1 MKKIFCLEGL
11 DCANCAAK
19 LESAINDID
28 IVTNASID
36 FINKRLVLEAVESD
50 FDAAHIKTRA
60 AISKIEPNVTMTE
73 KTDKTAAN
81 GEGKAEDITKKK
93 QDDIYLKNQIIRI
106 AGCVVIMLAAALLPE
121 LTLITEVL
129 MYITAYLLIGG
140 DILWRAVRNILK
152 GKIFD
157 ENFLMSLA
165 TVGAFCIG
173 EYPEGVAVM
182 LFYQVGEL
190 FQHYAVARSRKSI
203 AGLMNIRPDYANVLV
218 NGEIISGAPEDVEI
232 GDILVVKAGEKIP
245 LDGVITEGT
254 SSVDTAAL
262 TGESLPR
269 EVSEGDEALSGC
281 INLTGLL
288 HIKVTREY
296 GESTVSKILEL
307 VENASS
313 KKASTENF
321 ITKFAAVYTPVVVGI
336 ALLLA
341 VLPPLFFGGEWHTWV
356 YRALSFLVVSCP
368 CALVISIPLGF
379 FGGIGG
385 ASKCGVLIKGG
396 NFLEALTKTQ
406 TVVFDKTGTL
416 TEGRFEVTEVK
427 PSAEGYPLLELLAHA
442 ELYSNHPI
450 SLSIKA
456 AYGKE
461 PDGKRVKDVTEL
473 AGRGVKA
480 VVDGKTL
487 LAGNLRL
494 MEENGIK
501 AAKNAAAGTAVH
513 LAVDGVYEGYV
524 TIADKIKEDSAR
536 AMAALKAVGVTKTV
550 MLTGDSRAV
559 GEAVAKKLGLNEVYA
574 ELLPAGK
581 VEKLEALLAE
591 KPPKTM
597 LAFVGDGINDA
608 PVLARADLGIAMG
621 GLGSDAAIEAAD
633 IVLMTD
639 EPSRIATA
647 IKISRRTLG
656 IVKQNI
662 AFAIIVKVLV
672 LALVAFGVSTM
683 WEAVFADV
691 GVSVIAILNSMRAL
705 GTKKAG

>member
-1 MKKIFCLEGL
+1 
-11 DCANCAAK
+11 
-19 LESAINDID
+19 
-28 IVTNASID
+28 
-36 FINKRLVLEAVESD
+36 
-50 FDAAHIKTRA
+50 
-60 AISKIEPNVTMTE
+60 
-73 KTDKTAAN
+73 
-81 GEGKAEDITKKK
+81 
-93 QDDIYLKNQIIRI
+93 
-106 AGCVVIMLAAALLPE
+106 
-121 LTLITEVL
+121 
-129 MYITAYLLIGG
+129 
-140 DILWRAVRNILK
+140 
-152 GKIFD
+152 
-157 ENFLMSLA
+157 
-165 TVGAFCIG
+165 
-173 EYPEGVAVM
+173 
-182 LFYQVGEL
+182 
-190 FQHYAVARSRKSI
+190 
-203 AGLMNIRPDYANVLV
+203 
-218 NGEIISGAPEDVEI
+218 
-232 GDILVVKAGEKIP
+232 
-245 LDGVITEGT
+245 
-254 SSVDTAAL
+254 
-262 TGESLPR
+262 
-269 EVSEGDEALSGC
+269 
-281 INLTGLL
+281 
-288 HIKVTREY
+288 
-296 GESTVSKILEL
+296 
-307 VENASS
+307 
-313 KKASTENF
+313 
-321 ITKFAAVYTPVVVGI
+321 
-336 ALLLA
+336 
-341 VLPPLFFGGEWHTWV
+341 
-356 YRALSFLVVSCP
+356 
-368 CALVISIPLGF
+368 LGF

-396 NFLEALTKTQ
+396 NFLEALAKTQ

-461 PDGKRVKDVTEL
+461 PDGERVKDVTEL

-501 AAKNAAAGTAVH
+501 AAQNAAVGTAVH

-559 GEAVAKKLGLNEVYA
+559 GEAVAKKLGINEVYA

-672 LALVAFGVSTM
+672 LALVAFGVS
-683 WEAVFADV
+683 
-691 GVSVIAILNSMRAL
+691 
-705 GTKKAG
+705 